1 MLYINNF
8 SKSYDGK
15 NKAVDNLNL
24 HVNKGEIFGFI
35 GHNGAG
41 KSTTI
46 KSITGIIDFEEGD
59 IIISGKSIKHNPY
72 ECKKRMAYIP
82 DNPNLYEYLTAMDY
96 LHFVGNVYGM
106 DFIDCS
112 NQIKKYAEVFEIEK
126 KLNSTISSF
135 SHGMKQKV
143 AIIAA
148 LIHRPELLVMD
159 EPFVGLDPR
168 AAFSLKTIMKEMC
181 KEGSTIFFSS
191 HVLEVVEKICT
202 RVGMINKGRLVKCGR
217 VDELTKEL
225 SLENIFMEELN
236 RDEK

>member
-106 DFIDCS
+106 DSIDCS

-168 AAFSLKTIMKEMC
+168 AAFSLKTIMKEIC